1 MPANRGSLP
10 PQELLHHRRWR
21 REARPSGPYEALALG
36 SVAAAA
42 FPELVPS
49 PPASAGHGAT
59 KVPCAEYPLR
69 DGHRGAVRM
78 ASECANEASE
88 APGSSRVASWGHPC
102 DQRGPRASPSP
113 VPNLG
118 TGPSGPWEPCTR
130 NGCEL
135 LTNPYKGPRLV
146 PRDSIWSEHLS
157 PSSARG
163 HPGGGNT
170 VRPITPDRYTTGR
183 LAVWRRPELA

>member
-49 PPASAGHGAT
+49 PPASAGRGAT

-130 NGCEL
+130 NGCESAAL
-135 LTNPYKGPRLV
+135 LAHPRSRTFARTKPWRM
-146 PRDSIWSEHLS
+146 PRS
-157 PSSARG
+157 
-163 HPGGGNT
+163 
-170 VRPITPDRYTTGR
+170 RP
-183 LAVWRRPELA
+183 